1 MININIRNAALAG
14 LLTDTIIGCLFDLD
28 YKQLNYEM
36 ISLITLAAVVAV
48 LIIEWMS
55 NLIRR
60 EIL

>member
-1 MININIRNAALAG
+1 MIEINIRNAALAG
-14 LLTDTIIGCLFDLD
+14 LLTDTIISCLFDLD
-28 YKQLNYEM
+28 YKKLNYEM
-36 ISLITLAAVVAV
+36 VSLITLAAVVAV